1 MKIKRLLKNIFYP
14 ILALLLF
21 IAIWAIIAHV
31 ENKPLVIPQINY
43 IFNSFFS
50 LIQTK
55 TAWIAVGNTLLD
67 TISTFILSV
76 VLALFTSII
85 TTIFPVLH
93 KIINPFNTI
102 LRSAPTM
109 AVIMLSVIWLNYN
122 KVPLFIGFLIAFPL
136 LYSMFREA
144 LVSVDANLLE
154 MANVYKLSKKDK
166 ITRIYIPCVLP
177 NMLAS
182 CQTVVSLTCKVVI
195 AAEVMAYVNNTIGF
209 EMFIANFMVETDIL
223 LAYTILAILLS
234 FFLEFIFAGLKK
246 LAEVKY
252 GY

>member
-1 MKIKRLLKNIFYP
+1 MKIKRLLKNILYP
-14 ILALLLF
+14 IIALLLF
-21 IAIWAIIAHV
+21 IAIWAIIAYV
-31 ENKPLVIPQINY
+31 ENKPLVIPQVNY
-43 IFNSFFS
+43 IFDSLFS

-67 TISTFILSV
+67 TLSAFLLSTVIALLMSIL
-76 VLALFTSII
+76 
-85 TTIFPVLH
+85 TTIFPFIH
-93 KIINPFNTI
+93 KIVNPFNTI

-122 KVPLFIGFLIAFPL
+122 KVPIFIGFLIAFPL

-144 LVSVDANLLE
+144 LVTVDSNLLK
-154 MANVYKLSKKDK
+154 MSNVFNVSKKEK
-166 ITRIYIPCVLP
+166 LINIYIPSVLP

-209 EMFIANFMVETDIL
+209 EMFMANFMIETDIL

-234 FFLEFIFAGLKK
+234 FFLEFIFAILKK
-246 LAEVKY
+246 IAEVKY